1 MCSDCRY
8 AVGSLCRYKGVTNVA
23 ALPQSTSLKLGLCLK
38 YEEVIADDGI
48 GGSALYMARYEAS
61 RKIGAQ
67 RRAEALEATK
77 RISTNFLE

>member
-1 MCSDCRY
+1 MCSDCIF
-8 AVGSLCRYKGVTNVA
+8 AIGSLCRYKGVTSVA

-38 YEEVIADDGI
+38 HEEVIADDGI

-67 RRAEALEATK
+67 RRAK
-77 RISTNFLE
+77 RLAREKQHE